1 LLRGE
6 YRVTLIVELLNIL
19 AWSVLILTCA
29 VAALFILRVIISST
43 TDNPYA
49 WLPFHL
55 RRITEPLVAPIRPQF
70 GRPYMRLD
78 LMPVVIG
85 VLILVT
91 GLFVSS
97 MIWQLRVILDI
108 TYKQIVS
115 HLATPAFLLKE
126 FILLLGWFYVA
137 AIFLRFLM
145 PWFGLGYRSSFLRF
159 LFVITEPL
167 LRPLRRFCVAGM
179 FDFSP
184 IIAIF
189 IIQIVAS
196 LLSSSIGG

>member
-1 LLRGE
+1 
-6 YRVTLIVELLNIL
+6 VTLIVELLNIL

-97 MIWQLRVILDI
+97 MIWQLRVILDN

-196 LLSSSIGG
+196 LLSSSIG

>member
-1 LLRGE
+1 MS
-6 YRVTLIVELLNIL
+6 LIVILLGVL

-29 VAALFILRVIISST
+29 VAGLFILRVIISST
-43 TDNPYA
+43 TSNPYA

-70 GRPYMRLD
+70 GRHYMRFD
-78 LMPVVIG
+78 FMPLVIG

-91 GLFVSS
+91 GLFVYS
-97 MIWQLRVILDI
+97 MIEQLSAILFA
-108 TYKQIVS
+108 TYRGFAFGF
-115 HLATPAFLLKE
+115 ATPAFLVKE
-126 FILLLGWFYVA
+126 LILLLAWFYVA

-145 PWFGLGYRSSFLRF
+145 PWFGLGYRSSFMRF

-196 LLSSSIGG
+196 LLSSNIGG

>member
-1 LLRGE
+1 VILLS
-6 YRVTLIVELLNIL
+6 VL

-29 VAALFILRVIISST
+29 VAGLFILRVIISST
-43 TDNPYA
+43 TSNPYA

-55 RRITEPLVAPIRPQF
+55 RRITEPLVAPLRPQF
-70 GRPYMRLD
+70 DRRYMRFD
-78 LMPVVIG
+78 LMPLVMG

-91 GLFVSS
+91 GLFVYS
-97 MIWQLRVILDI
+97 MIEQLSAIFYA
-108 TYKQIVS
+108 TYRGFAFR
-115 HLATPAFLLKE
+115 LATPAFLVKE
-126 FILLLGWFYVA
+126 LILLLAWFYVA

-145 PWFGLGYRSSFLRF
+145 PWFGLGYRSSFMRF

-196 LLSSSIGG
+196 FLSSSIGG

>member
-1 LLRGE
+1 M
-6 YRVTLIVELLNIL
+6 TLIVELLNIL

-97 MIWQLRVILDI
+97 MIWQLRVILDN

-196 LLSSSIGG
+196 LLSSSIG

>member
-1 LLRGE
+1 MS
-6 YRVTLIVELLNIL
+6 LIVILLSVL

-29 VAALFILRVIISST
+29 VAGLFILRVIISST
-43 TDNPYA
+43 TSNPYA

-55 RRITEPLVAPIRPQF
+55 RRITEPLVAPLRPQF
-70 GRPYMRLD
+70 DRRYMRFD
-78 LMPVVIG
+78 LMPLVMG

-91 GLFVSS
+91 GLFVYS
-97 MIWQLRVILDI
+97 MIEQLSAIFYA
-108 TYKQIVS
+108 TYRGFVFR
-115 HLATPAFLLKE
+115 LATPAFLVKE
-126 FILLLGWFYVA
+126 LILLLAWFYVA

-145 PWFGLGYRSSFLRF
+145 PWFGLGYRSSFMRF

>member
-6 YRVTLIVELLNIL
+6 YGVTLIVELLNIL

-97 MIWQLRVILDI
+97 MIWQLRVILDN
-108 TYKQIVS
+108 TYNKIVS

>member
-1 LLRGE
+1 VILLS
-6 YRVTLIVELLNIL
+6 VL

-29 VAALFILRVIISST
+29 VAGLFILRVIISST
-43 TDNPYA
+43 TSNPYA

-55 RRITEPLVAPIRPQF
+55 RRITEPLVAPLRPQF
-70 GRPYMRLD
+70 DRRYMRFD
-78 LMPVVIG
+78 LMPLVMG

-91 GLFVSS
+91 GLFVYS
-97 MIWQLRVILDI
+97 MIEQLSAIFYA
-108 TYKQIVS
+108 TYRGFVFR
-115 HLATPAFLLKE
+115 LATPAFLVKE
-126 FILLLGWFYVA
+126 LILLLAWFYVA

-145 PWFGLGYRSSFLRF
+145 PWFGLGYRSSFMRF

-196 LLSSSIGG
+196 FLSSSIGG

>member
-1 LLRGE
+1 MILLS
-6 YRVTLIVELLNIL
+6 VL

-29 VAALFILRVIISST
+29 VAGLFILRVIISST
-43 TDNPYA
+43 TSNPYA

-55 RRITEPLVAPIRPQF
+55 RRITEPLVAPLRPQF
-70 GRPYMRLD
+70 DRRYMRFD
-78 LMPVVIG
+78 LMPLVMG

-91 GLFVSS
+91 GLFVYS
-97 MIWQLRVILDI
+97 MIEQLSAIFYA
-108 TYKQIVS
+108 TYRGFVFR
-115 HLATPAFLLKE
+115 LATPAFLVKE
-126 FILLLGWFYVA
+126 LILLLAWFYVA

-145 PWFGLGYRSSFLRF
+145 PWFGLGYRSSVMRF

-196 LLSSSIGG
+196 FLSSSIGG